1 MQHLPNSLATFLM
14 NIDRDIIK
22 QKQKIARMHR
32 YLALQKIKKRKAE
45 TRHKIQLGGLVVKAK
60 MDQHSKAIILGA
72 LIDAYEN
79 LQKDDNIKTLFK
91 IKGEAA
97 FMGY

>member
-1 MQHLPNSLATFLM
+1 MQHLPNLPVTFQM
-14 NIDRDIIK
+14 NLDRDIIK
-22 QKQKIARMHR
+22 RKQKLARIQR
-32 YLALQKIKKRKAE
+32 CLALQKIKRRKAE

-91 IKGEAA
+91 IKGETA